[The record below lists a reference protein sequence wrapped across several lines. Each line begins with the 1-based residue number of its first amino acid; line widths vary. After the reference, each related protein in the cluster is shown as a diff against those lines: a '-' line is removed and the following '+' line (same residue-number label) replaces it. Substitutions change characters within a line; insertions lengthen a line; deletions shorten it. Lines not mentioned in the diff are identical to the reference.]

1 MKKSL
6 IIFFVYAIILFSLSA
21 LNSAKIVG
29 VHHTR
34 TCIVED
40 VYPSNAVLGD
50 NTIYLI
56 NMTWS
61 EEVGNGIEVFE
72 FDLDKNTTN
81 KLGTIYSVMEVF
93 DFYYHNNTFYF
104 MEYNWTSNEVRI
116 FRTYLNLTST
126 GDEWIYKLSENE
138 FPSSLYIDELG
149 RPWILVYESTETGEA
164 RLMGVYENYVIY
176 VYNNT
181 AKKFEVAYNYSS
193 LGIPAVISMAKIENY
208 TLFLSENGGIYF
220 ENGTLFFNA
229 SEYSKINKTENY
241 LVKLSAYGYNLAITF
256 MHSGWNEEEEKY
268 EEISEVMIFE
278 VEVLKEEAGKIK
290 QEEMLSSSS
299 AVAGAVSVVATAGAI
314 AAASTTT
321 TASAGTAVGTGGVE
335 MKGTGV
341 ESLGAE
347 KIQGKLL
354 GMLKKLGQKILKALS
369 KILKRKRKEEEEEFK
384 PPSFLKTTIG
394 LAFLG
399 AIVGAIIVFS
409 VKVQELIRGLS
420 LISATVGEALALFG
434 ATISTLF
441 LILMM
446 RKEITIKKL
455 TRKLA
460 MIGGAISAY
469 YGIVSS
475 LLGIA
480 KIATIFGAL
489 TSLVILAPV
498 SVITAIVVI
507 SGKI

>member
-1 MKKSL
+1 M
-6 IIFFVYAIILFSLSA
+6 FFVYAIMLFSLSV
-21 LNSAKIVG
+21 LSSAKIVG
-29 VHHTR
+29 VNYTR
-34 TCIVED
+34 TCTVED
-40 VYPSNAVLGD
+40 IYPSNAVLGN

-61 EEVGNGIEVFE
+61 EEAGHGIEVFK
-72 FDLDKNTTN
+72 FDLDKNTTS
-81 KLGTIYSVMEVF
+81 KLGTIYGIMEVF

-116 FRTYLNLTST
+116 FRTYMNLTLT
-126 GDEWIYKLSENE
+126 GSEWTYNLSENE

-149 RPWILVYESTETGEA
+149 RPWILVYKSEEA
-164 RLMGVYENYVIY
+164 RETKLMGEYKNYIIY
-176 VYNNT
+176 IYNT
-181 AKKFEVAYNYSS
+181 TTKKFEAVYNYSS
-193 LGIPAVISMAKIENY
+193 LGIPAVVSMAKIENY
-208 TLFLSENGGIYF
+208 TLFLSANGGIYF

-229 SEYSKINKTENY
+229 SEFSKMNKTDSY
-241 LVKLSAYGYNLAITF
+241 MAKLSTHGYYLAVTM
-256 MHSGWNEEEEKY
+256 MHSVWNEEKGEYKD
-268 EEISEVMIFE
+268 ISEVMIFE
-278 VEVLKEEAGKIK
+278 VKVLKEEAGMIK
-290 QEEMLSSSS
+290 HEEILSSSS
-299 AVAGAVSVVATAGAI
+299 AAAGVVSVVATAGAI
-314 AAASTTT
+314 AAVSTTT
-321 TASAGTAVGTGGVE
+321 TTSAGTAVGTGGIE
-335 MKGTGV
+335 MKGAGV
-341 ESLGAE
+341 ESLGAG

-369 KILKRKRKEEEEEFK
+369 KILRRRRKGEEEEEFK

-399 AIVGAIIVFS
+399 AVVGVVLLFS

-420 LISATVGEALALFG
+420 LISATVGEALAIFG

-441 LILMM
+441 LILLM
-446 RKEITIKKL
+446 RKEIVIKKL

-460 MIGGAISAY
+460 MFGGAISAY
-469 YGIVSS
+469 YGIISS

-480 KIATIFGAL
+480 KIATISGAL